1 MTVDRIVML
10 VLGSLVLLS
19 LLLSLFWSQWWLLL
33 ALFAGAHLIQ
43 IAITGFCPLAS
54 ALKAVGL
61 RPSSAFKAGG
71 TSERGQ
77 RAST

>member
-19 LLLSLFWSQWWLLL
+19 VVLSVFASQWWLLM
-33 ALFAGAHLIQ
+33 ALLAGAHLVQ

-54 ALKAVGL
+54 ALKTLGL
-61 RPSSAFKAGG
+61 RSKSAFGTDG
-71 TSERGQ
+71 TSKEGQ